1 MRVIESDAF
10 SSFHAITQKLA
21 KAGFQQKLD
30 DLEVQKKLLN
40 FFQVGDYYYYVYNLQ
55 TGVFDFMSPE
65 IKHVL
70 GHDPN
75 QISVSVLV
83 NSIHPEDVP
92 WFLNFENKV
101 SEFFSALNPDQ
112 VLKYKVRYDYRLRK
126 TTGEYVRILQ
136 QVITLHYDTASHSL
150 LRTFGV
156 HTDITHLKKEGKP
169 VLSFIGM
176 DGEPSYIDIA
186 VDEVFAPSLP
196 IISEREKEVVRLLI
210 EGNSSK
216 VIGNRLGISHETVN
230 KHRKNILRK
239 TNTTSTSELIAK
251 AIRGGWI

>member
-1 MRVIESDAF
+1 MRVTESDAF

-40 FFQVGDYYYYVYNLQ
+40 FFQVGDYYYYVYNLH

-75 QISVSVLV
+75 QINVSLLV
-83 NSIHPEDVP
+83 NNIHPEDVP

-101 SEFFSALNPDQ
+101 TEFFSALSPDQ
-112 VLKYKVRYDYRLRK
+112 VLKYKVRYDYRMRK
-126 TTGEYVRILQ
+126 TTGEYIRILQ
-136 QVITLHYDTASHSL
+136 QVITLHYDLASHSL

-169 VLSFIGM
+169 VLSFIGLE
-176 DGEPSYIDIA
+176 GEPSYID
-186 VDEVFAPSLP
+186 VDVKKIFSPSESVL
-196 IISEREKEVVRLLI
+196 SEREKQVLRLLI
-210 EGNSSK
+210 EGNSSRR
-216 VIGNRLGISHETVN
+216 IAEHLRISPETVN
-230 KHRKNILRK
+230 KHRSNMLRK
-239 TNTTSTSELIAK
+239 TNSTSAAELVGMAVK
-251 AIRGGWI
+251 GGWI